1 MSNPQDS
8 KIPSFKDFRAT
19 VPAKIDEAAD
29 AILPVLHDPDHP
41 VDDDAHD
48 DADGLPR
55 LFATIH
61 YKSDARP
68 EGYSSKDIWNM
79 NNAANAHL
87 PHLQQPWPHGDAE
100 EPPVEDEDAPQ
111 K

>member
-1 MSNPQDS
+1 MSNPQDN
-8 KIPSFKDFRAT
+8 KLPSFKDFRSAT
-19 VPAKIDEAAD
+19 SAKIDEAAD

-41 VDDDAHD
+41 ADDDAHD

-68 EGYSSKDIWNM
+68 DGYSSKDIWEM
-79 NNAANAHL
+79 NNKANAHL
-87 PHLQQPWPHGDAE
+87 PHLQQPWPHGDAD
-100 EPPVEDEDAPQ
+100 EPPTDEDEPS